1 MFRRTRAIETNRA
14 TKRLLSQQMAKARG
28 SHYNNHG
35 WARGR
40 IMPSFKDAD
49 LAAIKARYESNYALI
64 TNDPKIAKDPVI
76 IAALAQAKASEAGFY
91 AALENVEAKSNLLR
105 RWGAFRR
112 FRQAAI
118 AAEKAHD
125 KLRAAVAR
133 RPVES

>member
-14 TKRLLSQQMAKARG
+14 TKRLLSEQMAKARG
-28 SHYNNHG
+28 SHYNNSRLG
-35 WARGR
+35 ARGR

-64 TNDPKIAKDPVI
+64 TNDPKIANDPVI
-76 IAALAQAKASEAGFY
+76 IAALAKAKASEAAFY

-125 KLRAAVAR
+125 KLRAAVKAA
-133 RPVES
+133 

>member
-1 MFRRTRAIETNRA
+1 MKRIAQPSVCLVNRWQ
-14 TKRLLSQQMAKARG
+14 TQGDRIIIS
-28 SHYNNHG
+28 HG
-35 WARGR
+35 WARGDEF
-40 IMPSFKDAD
+40 MPSFRDAD

-64 TNDPKIAKDPVI
+64 TNDPKIANDPVI
-76 IAALAQAKASEAGFY
+76 IAALAKAKASEAAFY

-125 KLRAAVAR
+125 KLRAAVKAA
-133 RPVES
+133 

>member
-1 MFRRTRAIETNRA
+1 
-14 TKRLLSQQMAKARG
+14 
-28 SHYNNHG
+28 
-35 WARGR
+35 
-40 IMPSFKDAD
+40 MPSFKDAD

-64 TNDPKIAKDPVI
+64 TNDPKIANDPVI
-76 IAALAQAKASEAGFY
+76 IAALAKAKASEAAFY

-125 KLRAAVAR
+125 KLRAAVKVA
-133 RPVES
+133 

>member
-1 MFRRTRAIETNRA
+1 MKRIAQPSVCLVNRWQTQA
-14 TKRLLSQQMAKARG
+14 DRIIIS
-28 SHYNNHG
+28 HG
-35 WARGR
+35 WARGDELC
-40 IMPSFKDAD
+40 PVSGNAD

-64 TNDPKIAKDPVI
+64 TNDPKIANDPVI
-76 IAALAQAKASEAGFY
+76 IAALAKAKASEAAFY

-125 KLRAAVAR
+125 KLRAAVKAA
-133 RPVES
+133 